1 MPQAAN
7 TETELS
13 QPISLDDF
21 YPEDKD
27 YYNFEGSLTTPPCTE
42 VLTGLSS
49 RIKKPLVRNK
59 WRNSLKPLDLK

>member
-27 YYNFEGSLTTPPCTE
+27 YYNFEGSLDNTTMY
-42 VLTGLSS
+42 
-49 RIKKPLVRNK
+49 
-59 WRNSLKPLDLK
+59 